1 MYLIVTSMVT
11 YLLINLKPEKIKTLV
26 LWPEAKMIN
35 IFIQVL
41 LFSRDRDKTYISD
54 VFYQFKCYSLL
65 TLN

>member
-11 YLLINLKPEKIKTLV
+11 YLLINLKPEKIKPLV

-41 LFSRDRDKTYISD
+41 LFSRDRGKTYISD
-54 VFYQFKCYSLL
+54 DYINLIHGHFAG
-65 TLN
+65 T